1 MWHSTLGEKRFNQ
14 IMQRIIKMKIEYN
27 NLYTHFIFTTLHRLP
42 VIHEK
47 HRDRIEKYMTG
58 IINNNNSHLYSIYA
72 NPEHVHFLVSRSP
85 KLSEESWLKE
95 LQKVPSVLLM
105 KINFL
110 TVNLHGRRQ
119 RLRFPYLNLM
129 WIKFVNTFSIKRNIT
144 GKWLLVRSMKNL

>member
-1 MWHSTLGEKRFNQ
+1 
-14 IMQRIIKMKIEYN
+14 MKIEYN

-85 KLSEESWLKE
+85 KLSEESLATRVAESSQRFINENKLCDREFAWQETAAAFSVSKSDVDKVCKYILNQKE
-95 LQKVPSVLLM
+95 HHRKM
-105 KINFL
+105 TFAEEYEKFINFSQKTL
-110 TVNLHGRRQ
+110 Q
-119 RLRFPYLNLM
+119 
-129 WIKFVNTFSIKRNIT
+129 TF
-144 GKWLLVRSMKNL
+144 